1 MTSHGQ
7 IHKALVEVSDW
18 RLISKRMGGLIFT
31 VVPSEFCTIETYF
44 HSKRKQKL
52 KLKDNSLVLTAPPST
67 PKFNEID
74 SLNIFM
80 YPLGEFPTES
90 ALGKGPE

>member
-1 MTSHGQ
+1 
-7 IHKALVEVSDW
+7 
-18 RLISKRMGGLIFT
+18 MGGLIFT
-31 VVPSEFCTIETYF
+31 VVPSEFCTIEAYF

-52 KLKDNSLVLTAPPST
+52 KLKGNPLVLTIPPSN

-80 YPLGEFPTES
+80 YPLGESPTES
-90 ALGKGPE
+90 TLGKELE